1 LGAAGRKKL
10 TGWLLHGGARR
21 SSRAL
26 MRGAARWPLA
36 RMVGRRVAR
45 GRGKAHGGDVGPGG
59 RPEAVGGV
67 EVFTEESGRRQLL
80 GCSGR
85 CSPDALRTATAS
97 GSRSRARVHRPGACS
112 PQLLIDGCTVLRR
125 EQRGGRRRWR
135 LDAQSR
141 HEGRNS
147 AAREMRRSKLI
158 WPPQRRLT
166 GDKDSG
172 GARGRWSPTAH
183 GHHLRC
189 RVGARAVTG
198 AFG

>member
-1 LGAAGRKKL
+1 VAVGAD
-10 TGWLLHGGARR
+10 GGPTRCAWTRQSSWRRRRARR
-21 SSRAL
+21 
-26 MRGAARWPLA
+26 AA
-36 RMVGRRVAR
+36 
-45 GRGKAHGGDVGPGG
+45 
-59 RPEAVGGV
+59 GGV
-67 EVFTEESGRRQLL
+67 EVFTEESGRCRLL

-97 GSRSRARVHRPGACS
+97 GSRSRARLHRPGGCS
-112 PQLLIDGCTVLRR
+112 PQLLIDGCMVLRG

-147 AAREMRRSKLI
+147 AARKRRRSKLI
-158 WPPQRRLT
+158 WPPQRRLA

-172 GARGRWSPTAH
+172 GARDRWTPTAH
-183 GHHLRC
+183 GHRPRC
-189 RVGARAVTG
+189 RAGARAVTG

>member
-1 LGAAGRKKL
+1 LGAAGQKKL

-26 MRGAARWPLA
+26 MRGAARWPSA
-36 RMVGRRVAR
+36 RMVDRRGAC

-59 RPEAVGGV
+59 RPKAAGGI
-67 EVFTEESGRRQLL
+67 EVFTEESGRRRLL
-80 GCSGR
+80 GCSGC

-97 GSRSRARVHRPGACS
+97 GSQSRARVHRPGACS
-112 PQLLIDGCTVLRR
+112 PQSLIDGCTALRG

-147 AAREMRRSKLI
+147 AAREKRRSKLI
-158 WPPQRRLT
+158 WPPHRPLA

-172 GARGRWSPTAH
+172 GACGRWSPTAH
-183 GHHLRC
+183 GHHPRC
-189 RVGARAVTG
+189 HAGTRTVTA

>member
-1 LGAAGRKKL
+1 
-10 TGWLLHGGARR
+10 
-21 SSRAL
+21 
-26 MRGAARWPLA
+26 MRVAARWPSA
-36 RMVGRRVAR
+36 RMLGRRGAH
-45 GRGKAHGGDVGPGG
+45 GRGKARGGNVGPRG
-59 RPEAVGGV
+59 RLEAVGGV
-67 EVFTEESGRRQLL
+67 EVFTMESGQRRLL
-80 GCSGR
+80 SCSER

-112 PQLLIDGCTVLRR
+112 PQLLINGCTALRG

-147 AAREMRRSKLI
+147 AVRERRRSKLI
-158 WPPQRRLT
+158 WPPQRCLAE
-166 GDKDSG
+166 DKDLGSV
-172 GARGRWSPTAH
+172 RGRWSPTTH
-183 GHHLRC
+183 GQHPQC